1 MMRFLRLMPW
11 LRLSFLVVALSL
23 LSGGVWSQDEASQRS
38 LAQAQ
43 EIRLQLQKL
52 GGQLA
57 RLRQNS
63 TQADLKLSVQV
74 RGVQQQIEQ
83 LERKQAD
90 LIERL
95 QTLQTH
101 HEQNQADH
109 RLHHQQLVKVLWGLA
124 GLGGLMLLMLWRLR
138 SPRALS
144 SERVQ
149 PSTTQPRDSQP
160 TATLPVTMQNKAAL
174 ASVATQPLASSEPA
188 ASEPPPMT
196 SAEAGEVGEQ
206 GVARVTTPSVVIS
219 PVGFTPPFVNATADL
234 AVSVTDS
241 SSTEQVLAKGLQGFM
256 QPVQFK

>member
-1 MMRFLRLMPW
+1 MMSFLRPMPW
-11 LRLSFLVVALSL
+11 LRYSSLVVVLSL
-23 LSGGVWSQDEASQRS
+23 LSAGIWAQDEASQRS

-57 RLRQNS
+57 RLRQTS
-63 TQADLKLSVQV
+63 TQADQKLSVQV
-74 RGVQQQIEQ
+74 QGVHQQIEQ

-95 QTLQTH
+95 QTLQNH

-109 RLHHQQLVKVLWGLA
+109 RQHRQQLVQVLWGLA

-138 SPRALS
+138 SPRA
-144 SERVQ
+144 
-149 PSTTQPRDSQP
+149 RDSQP
-160 TATLPVTMQNKAAL
+160 TATGPAAMQNKAAL
-174 ASVATQPLASSEPA
+174 ASVVTPPLASSEPT
-188 ASEPPPMT
+188 ASELQPMT
-196 SAEAGEVGEQ
+196 PAMAGEA
-206 GVARVTTPSVVIS
+206 GVARVTSPSVVIS
-219 PVGFTPPFVNATADL
+219 PVDFTSPFVNAAADL
-234 AVSVTDS
+234 AVPVTDS

>member
-1 MMRFLRLMPW
+1 MMRFLRLTSW
-11 LRLSFLVVALSL
+11 LRPSFLVVALSL
-23 LSGGVWSQDEASQRS
+23 LGGGVWAQDEASQRS

-57 RLRQNS
+57 RLRQTS
-63 TQADLKLSVQV
+63 TQADQKLSVQV
-74 RGVQQQIEQ
+74 QGVHQQIEQ

-95 QTLQTH
+95 QTLQNH

-109 RLHHQQLVKVLWGLA
+109 RQHRQQLVQVLWGLA

-138 SPRALS
+138 SPRA
-144 SERVQ
+144 
-149 PSTTQPRDSQP
+149 RDSQP
-160 TATLPVTMQNKAAL
+160 TATGPAAMQNKAAL
-174 ASVATQPLASSEPA
+174 ANVVTQPLASSEPT

-196 SAEAGEVGEQ
+196 PAIAREVTEAGE
-206 GVARVTTPSVVIS
+206 AMATSPSVVIS
-219 PVGFTPPFVNATADL
+219 PVDFTSPFVSASADL
-234 AVSVTDS
+234 AVPVTDS

>member
-1 MMRFLRLMPW
+1 MMRFLRPTPW
-11 LRLSFLVVALSL
+11 LRPSFLVVALSL
-23 LSGGVWSQDEASQRS
+23 LSGGVWAQDEASQRS
-38 LAQAQ
+38 LVQAQ

-57 RLRQNS
+57 RLRQTSN
-63 TQADLKLSVQV
+63 QADQKLSVQV
-74 RGVQQQIEQ
+74 QGVHQQIEQ

-109 RLHHQQLVKVLWGLA
+109 RQHRQQLVQVLWGLA

-138 SPRALS
+138 SPRALPN
-144 SERVQ
+144 ERVQ
-149 PSTTQPRDSQP
+149 PSATQPRDSQP
-160 TATLPVTMQNKAAL
+160 TATGPAAMQNKAAL
-174 ASVATQPLASSEPA
+174 ASVVTQPLASSEPT
-188 ASEPPPMT
+188 ASKPPPMT
-196 SAEAGEVGEQ
+196 PAQAGEAADAAEAMP
-206 GVARVTTPSVVIS
+206 TSPSVVIS
-219 PVGFTPPFVNATADL
+219 PVDFTPPFLTATADL
-234 AVSVTDS
+234 AVPVTDS